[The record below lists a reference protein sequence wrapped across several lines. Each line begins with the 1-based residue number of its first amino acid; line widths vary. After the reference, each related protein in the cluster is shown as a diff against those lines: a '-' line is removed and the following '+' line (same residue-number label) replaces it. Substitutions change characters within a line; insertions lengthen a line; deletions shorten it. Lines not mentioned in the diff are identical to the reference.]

1 LVPTLFFVGAI
12 KSQIKKEPKLK
23 LHLRENLT
31 NDSMMRHKYVYNRIE
46 SFNNKETIP
55 SIIDVS
61 HVFAALFYI
70 YLALPNST
78 HSI

>member
-1 LVPTLFFVGAI
+1 
-12 KSQIKKEPKLK
+12 
-23 LHLRENLT
+23 
-31 NDSMMRHKYVYNRIE
+31 MMRNKYIYNRILRLNE
-46 SFNNKETIP
+46 KEIVP
-55 SIIDVS
+55 PAIDVP

>member
-1 LVPTLFFVGAI
+1 
-12 KSQIKKEPKLK
+12 
-23 LHLRENLT
+23 
-31 NDSMMRHKYVYNRIE
+31 MMRNKYVYNRIV
-46 SFNNKETIP
+46 SLNNNETIP
-55 SIIDVS
+55 PTIDVP

>member
-1 LVPTLFFVGAI
+1 
-12 KSQIKKEPKLK
+12 
-23 LHLRENLT
+23 
-31 NDSMMRHKYVYNRIE
+31 MMRNKYVHNRIV
-46 SFNNKETIP
+46 SLNNNETIP
-55 SIIDVS
+55 PAIDVP

>member
-1 LVPTLFFVGAI
+1 
-12 KSQIKKEPKLK
+12 
-23 LHLRENLT
+23 
-31 NDSMMRHKYVYNRIE
+31 MMRNKYVYNRIV
-46 SFNNKETIP
+46 SLNNKETIP
-55 SIIDVS
+55 PAIDVP